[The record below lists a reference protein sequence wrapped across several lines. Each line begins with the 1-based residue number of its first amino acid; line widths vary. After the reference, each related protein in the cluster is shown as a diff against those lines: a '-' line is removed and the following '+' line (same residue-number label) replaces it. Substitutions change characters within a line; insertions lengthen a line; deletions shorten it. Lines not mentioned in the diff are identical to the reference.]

1 MKLDMIQVFKLALI
15 TIVGWAATVA
25 VGLIFY
31 GGNVFRPSSV
41 AFAFFSF
48 GLSGAFIFAF
58 YHVRTV
64 SETMAA
70 AVLVSAVQFI
80 TGAAWF
86 PWLNALVWSY
96 GVNMPVV
103 ALAFMFERKL
113 AHFKQAKFTVVAL
126 VYSVM
131 FVLLTLIVSVLGGV
145 EVLPASLFRD
155 NWLDGLLIG
164 LGLGLGVEGA
174 ESFIHSWEE
183 HRGTRH
189 VQQQTKPSQS

>member
-1 MKLDMIQVFKLALI
+1 MKLDRLQVFKLTLI
-15 TIVGWAATVA
+15 TAVGWAATVA
-25 VGLIFY
+25 VGLIVY

-41 AFAFFSF
+41 AFAFLSY
-48 GLSGAFIFAF
+48 GLSGAFIFAV
-58 YHVRTV
+58 YHVRNV
-64 SETMAA
+64 SETITA

-80 TGAAWF
+80 VGTAWF

-131 FVLLTLIVSVLGGV
+131 FVLLTLIVAVLGGV
-145 EVLPASLFRD
+145 EMLPASLFRD

-183 HRGTRH
+183 HRNSSRVH
-189 VQQQTKPSQS
+189 KAA

>member
-1 MKLDMIQVFKLALI
+1 MKLDMVQVFKLALI
-15 TIVGWAATVA
+15 TVVGWAATVA
-25 VGLIFY
+25 VGLIVY

-41 AFAFFSF
+41 AFAFLSY

-58 YHVRTV
+58 YHVRNV
-64 SETMAA
+64 SETITA
-70 AVLVSAVQFI
+70 AVIVSTAQFI
-80 TGAAWF
+80 VGMLWF

-131 FVLLTLIVSVLGGV
+131 FVLLTLLVTVLSGV
-145 EVLPASLFRD
+145 EMMPASLFRD

-174 ESFIHSWEE
+174 EAFIHSWEE
-183 HRGTRH
+183 HRSTAPAEK
-189 VQQQTKPSQS
+189 TS

>member
-1 MKLDMIQVFKLALI
+1 MKLDALQLFKLALI
-15 TIVGWAATVA
+15 TVVGWAATVA
-25 VGLIFY
+25 VGLIVY
-31 GGNVFRPSSV
+31 GGDVFRPSSV
-41 AFAFFSF
+41 AFAFLSY

-58 YHVRTV
+58 YHVRNV
-64 SETMAA
+64 AETITA
-70 AVLVSAVQFI
+70 AVIVSAAQFVVHLL
-80 TGAAWF
+80 WF

-113 AHFKQAKFTVVAL
+113 AHFKQAKFTVVSL

-131 FVLLTLIVSVLGGV
+131 FVLLTLLVAVLGGV
-145 EVLPASLFRD
+145 EMLPASLFRD

-183 HRGTRH
+183 HRSGSAQER
-189 VQQQTKPSQS
+189 PA

>member
-1 MKLDMIQVFKLALI
+1 MKLDMVQVFKLALI
-15 TIVGWAATVA
+15 TVVGWAATVA
-25 VGLIFY
+25 VGLIVY

-41 AFAFFSF
+41 AFAFLSY

-58 YHVRTV
+58 YHVRNV
-64 SETMAA
+64 SETIVA
-70 AVLVSAVQFI
+70 AVLVSAAQFI
-80 TGAAWF
+80 VGMLWF

-131 FVLLTLIVSVLGGV
+131 FVLLTLLVTVLSGV
-145 EVLPASLFRD
+145 EMMPASLFRD

-174 ESFIHSWEE
+174 ETFIHSWEE
-183 HRGTRH
+183 HRSTAPAEK
-189 VQQQTKPSQS
+189 TS

>member
-1 MKLDMIQVFKLALI
+1 MKLDALQLFKLALI
-15 TIVGWAATVA
+15 TVVGWAATVA
-25 VGLIFY
+25 VGLIVY
-31 GGNVFRPSSV
+31 GGDVFRPSSV
-41 AFAFFSF
+41 AFAFLSY

-58 YHVRTV
+58 YHVRNV
-64 SETMAA
+64 AETIMAA
-70 AVLVSAVQFI
+70 VIVSAAQFVVHLL
-80 TGAAWF
+80 WF

-131 FVLLTLIVSVLGGV
+131 FVLLTLLVAVLGGV
-145 EVLPASLFRD
+145 EMLPASLFRD

-183 HRGTRH
+183 HRSDSAQERAA
-189 VQQQTKPSQS
+189 